1 MIEDRVKRTS
11 AVVIF
16 LAIGVATLTG
26 TVLAAD
32 VASEQNAAQTALNQT
47 NDSFNVSNLS
57 VEDGENVTVTADI
70 DNPGAEPAIQAVELR
85 IDGELIEYRPWALN
99 PGETEQISFDV
110 GSDQVSEDSIISVQT
125 RMRGEVAI
133 FGEAT
138 SPEASITFED
148 QTSDGTN
155 VTIANISNDETPYY
169 GAVWT
174 VNNETGEPETL
185 LGATQVTENETSN
198 LTVSFE
204 EPIEENQTLVA
215 AVHPDEDGNASTVDP
230 VADEILASDTA
241 NVTVEMVEQPPE
253 ASVTFEDQT
262 SDGTS
267 VTIANI
273 SNDETPYYGAVWTVN
288 NETGEPETLLGAT
301 QVAENETSDLTVDF
315 EEPIEENQ
323 TLVAAV
329 HPDEDG
335 DAETIDPVA
344 DEILASDTA
353 NVTVEMVEQPP
364 EASVTFEDQTSDG
377 TSVTI
382 ANISNDETPYYGAVW
397 TVNNETGEPETLLG
411 AAQVSDNETS
421 NLTVSFEEPI
431 EENQTL
437 VAAVHPDEDGNAS
450 TVDPV
455 ADEILASDTANV
467 TVEMVEQPP
476 EASVTFE
483 DQASDGTSVTIANIS
498 NDETPYYGAV
508 WTVNNETGEPETLLG
523 AAQVSDNETSDLT
536 VDFEEPIEENQTLVA
551 AVHPDEDGDAETID
565 PVADEILASDTANVT
580 VEMVEQPPGASV
592 TFEDQTSDGTSVTIA
607 NASNDEIPYYGAV
620 WTVNNETGE
629 PETLL
634 GATQVAENE
643 TSDLAVSF
651 EEPIEENQTLVAAV
665 HPDED
670 GNASTVDPVAD
681 EILASDT
688 ANVTVEMVE
697 QPPEASVTFEDQTS
711 DGTSVT
717 IANISNDETPYY
729 GAVWTV
735 NNETGEPET
744 LLGAAQVSDNETSNL
759 TVSFEEPIEENQ
771 MLVAAVHPDEDGNAS
786 TVDPI
791 TEAILASDT
800 ANVTV
805 EAVEQPP
812 EASITFED
820 QTSDGSTVAVA
831 NAFYEQPP
839 FYVAVYGTN
848 ASSDMMIIGLQQ
860 VSEPE
865 SSGLTMTVDE
875 PLAETGTL
883 VVGLHPDADGDAET
897 VDPMTDSYL
906 AIGMAEVTVDLDDAN
921 ATSAIEALL

>member
-1 MIEDRVKRTS
+1 M
-11 AVVIF
+11 IF

-26 TVLAAD
+26 TALAAD
-32 VASEQNAAQTALNQT
+32 VAGERNAAQTALNQT
-47 NDSFNVSNLS
+47 DDSFNVSNMS

-70 DNPGAEPAIQAVELR
+70 TNPGAAPAIQAVELR

-125 RMRGEVAI
+125 RMHGEVAI

-148 QTSDGTN
+148 QTSDGAN
-155 VTIANISNDETPYY
+155 VTIANASNSETPYYGAVWTVNNETGEPETLLGATQVTENETSNLTVDFEEPIEENQTLVAAVHPDEDGDAATIDPVAEEILASDTANVTVEMVEQPPEASITFEDQTSDGANVTIANASNSETPYY

-230 VADEILASDTA
+230 VAE
-241 NVTVEMVEQPPE
+241 
-253 ASVTFEDQT
+253 
-262 SDGTS
+262 
-267 VTIANI
+267 
-273 SNDETPYYGAVWTVN
+273 
-288 NETGEPETLLGAT
+288 
-301 QVAENETSDLTVDF
+301 
-315 EEPIEENQ
+315 
-323 TLVAAV
+323 
-329 HPDEDG
+329 
-335 DAETIDPVA
+335 
-344 DEILASDTA
+344 EILASDTA

-483 DQASDGTSVTIANIS
+483 DQTSDGTSVTIANIS

-508 WTVNNETGEPETLLG
+508 WTVNNEIGEPETLLG
-523 AAQVSDNETSDLT
+523 AAQVSDNETSNLT
-536 VDFEEPIEENQTLVA
+536 
-551 AVHPDEDGDAETID
+551 
-565 PVADEILASDTANVT
+565 
-580 VEMVEQPPGASV
+580 
-592 TFEDQTSDGTSVTIA
+592 
-607 NASNDEIPYYGAV
+607 
-620 WTVNNETGE
+620 
-629 PETLL
+629 
-634 GATQVAENE
+634 
-643 TSDLAVSF
+643 VSF

-697 QPPEASVTFEDQTS
+697 QPPEASVTLEDQTS

-717 IANISNDETPYY
+717 IAAISNDETPYY

-735 NNETGEPET
+735 NNETGEPETLLGAAQVTENETSNLTVDFEEPIEENQTLVAAVHPDEDGNASTVDPITEAILASDTANVTVETVEQPPEASITFEDQTSDGANVTIANASNDETPYYGAVWTVNNSTGEPET

-771 MLVAAVHPDEDGNAS
+771 TLVAAVHPDEDGNAS

-805 EAVEQPP
+805 EAVEQQPA
-812 EASITFED
+812 ASITFED
-820 QTSDGSTVAVA
+820 QTSNGSTVAIA
-831 NAFYEQPP
+831 NALYEQPP

-848 ASSDMMIIGLQQ
+848 ATGDMVLIGLEQ
-860 VSEPE
+860 VIESE
-865 SSGLTMTVDE
+865 SNGLTVTLDE

-883 VVGLHPDADGDAET
+883 VSGIHPDADGESGT
-897 VDPMTDSYL
+897 INPVTDNYL
-906 AIGMAEVTVDLDDAN
+906 AIDMGNVTVDIDDAN
-921 ATSAIEALL
+921 ATSVIQAPL

>member
-1 MIEDRVKRTS
+1 M
-11 AVVIF
+11 IF

-26 TVLAAD
+26 TALAAD
-32 VASEQNAAQTALNQT
+32 VAGEQHAAQTALSQT

-57 VEDGENVTVTADI
+57 VEDGESVTVTADI
-70 DNPGAEPAIQAVELR
+70 TNPGAEPAIQPVELR
-85 IDGELIEYRPWALN
+85 VDGELIEYRPWALN
-99 PGETEQISFDV
+99 PGETEQIRFDV
-110 GSDQVSEDSIISVQT
+110 ESDQVSEDSIISVQT
-125 RMRGEVAI
+125 RTHGEVAI
-133 FGEAT
+133 FGEAI

-148 QTSDGTN
+148 QTSDGTS
-155 VTIANISNDETPYY
+155 VTIADISNDETPYY

-185 LGATQVTENETSN
+185 LGAAQVTENETSN
-198 LTVSFE
+198 
-204 EPIEENQTLVA
+204 
-215 AVHPDEDGNASTVDP
+215 
-230 VADEILASDTA
+230 
-241 NVTVEMVEQPPE
+241 
-253 ASVTFEDQT
+253 
-262 SDGTS
+262 
-267 VTIANI
+267 
-273 SNDETPYYGAVWTVN
+273 
-288 NETGEPETLLGAT
+288 
-301 QVAENETSDLTVDF
+301 LTVDF

-353 NVTVEMVEQPP
+353 NVTVEAVEQPP

-377 TSVTI
+377 TTVTI
-382 ANISNDETPYYGAVW
+382 ADISNDETPYYGAVW

-450 TVDPV
+450 TVDPIT
-455 ADEILASDTANV
+455 DEILASDTANV

-476 EASVTFE
+476 EASITFE
-483 DQASDGTSVTIANIS
+483 DQTSDGTTVTIANIS

-523 AAQVSDNETSDLT
+523 AAQVTENETSDLT
-536 VDFEEPIEENQTLVA
+536 VSFEEPIEENQTLIA
-551 AVHPDEDGDAETID
+551 AVHPDEDGNASTVD
-565 PVADEILASDTANVT
+565 PITDEILASDTANVT
-580 VEMVEQPPGASV
+580 VEAIEQPPEASV

-607 NASNDEIPYYGAV
+607 NASNDEVPYYGAI

-634 GATQVAENE
+634 GAAQVTENE
-643 TSDLAVSF
+643 TSDLTVSF
-651 EEPIEENQTLVAAV
+651 EEPIEENQTLIAAV

-670 GNASTVDPVAD
+670 GDAETIDPVAD

-717 IANISNDETPYY
+717 IADISNDETPYY

-744 LLGAAQVSDNETSNL
+744 LLGAAQVSDNETSDL

-771 MLVAAVHPDEDGNAS
+771 TLVAAVHPDEDGNAS

-812 EASITFED
+812 EASVTFED

-831 NAFYEQPP
+831 NALYEQPP
-839 FYVAVYGTN
+839 FYVAVYDTN
-848 ASSDMMIIGLQQ
+848 ASGDMAMIGLRQ
-860 VSEPE
+860 VVEPE
-865 SSGLTMTVDE
+865 SSELAVTLDE
-875 PLAETGTL
+875 PLDETEAL
-883 VVGLHPDADGDAET
+883 VVGLHPDADGEAGT
-897 VDPMTDSYL
+897 TDPVTDSYL
-906 AIGMAEVTVDLDDAN
+906 AIDMADVAVDLDGAN
-921 ATSAIEALL
+921 ATSAIEAVL